1 MRSHVLNA
9 RTTRAYSST
18 SGNPAPGRPVA
29 PGVQERPHPRSA
41 FGRRVV
47 GIIGVGKV
55 GSALARLAIAAGYEV
70 LVAGSPR
77 QLALELLV
85 DTVAPGARVKD
96 ASELAR
102 RADLVI
108 VAVPFGKVDSVDWPL
123 LDGKVVVDA
132 TNYWPPIDGVLADV
146 EADGRSTAEQHAD
159 LNPAAH
165 VVKSLNHLGYHDME
179 EDERPAGDPLRRAIA
194 IAGDDA
200 DAKAVVADFVDAIGF
215 DPVDAGPLASG
226 RLLEPGHL
234 VFGRELDR
242 DELRHALAQEGA
254 TRLV

>member
-1 MRSHVLNA
+1 M
-9 RTTRAYSST
+9 
-18 SGNPAPGRPVA
+18 
-29 PGVQERPHPRSA
+29 QERPTPHSA

-47 GIIGVGKV
+47 GIFGVGKV
-55 GSALARLAIAAGYEV
+55 GSALARLALAAGYEV
-70 LVAGSPR
+70 LVRGSSR
-77 QLALELLV
+77 QLALDLLV
-85 DTVAPGARVKD
+85 DTIAPGARVVD
-96 ASELAR
+96 AAELAR

-108 VAVPFGKVDSVDWPL
+108 VAVPFGKVDTVEWEL
-123 LDGKVVVDA
+123 LDDVVVVDT
-132 TNYWPPIDGVLADV
+132 TNYWPPIDGHLADV

-159 LNPAAH
+159 LNPAAR

-194 IAGDDA
+194 VAGDDA
-200 DAKAVVADFVDAIGF
+200 DARRVVADFVDAIGF

-242 DELRHALAQEGA
+242 GELERALAAESA
-254 TRLV
+254 RA